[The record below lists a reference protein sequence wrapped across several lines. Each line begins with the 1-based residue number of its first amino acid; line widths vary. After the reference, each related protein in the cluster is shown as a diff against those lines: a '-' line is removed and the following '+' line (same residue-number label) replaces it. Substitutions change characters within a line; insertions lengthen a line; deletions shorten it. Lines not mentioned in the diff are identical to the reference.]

1 MNLYL
6 AEYFSDLSNPKD
18 TMQMTNFIEIGIFDA
33 QRYIEDWIFIY
44 GHVEDPTG
52 LIFRKQ
58 YDELPNQ
65 LAPCMVAYTDDTHEN
80 FCRQFLIICATEMP
94 EAEDIADIE
103 SWNHILDS
111 VTLVEPEDEP
121 EIEETDGADD
131 AD

>member
-1 MNLYL
+1 MRLYL
-6 AEYFSDLSNPKD
+6 AEYFCDLSNPKD
-18 TMQMTNFIEIGIFDA
+18 TMQMTNFAEIGIFDA

-58 YDELPNQ
+58 YDDLPNQ
-65 LAPCMVAYTDDTHEN
+65 LAPCMVAYTDETHEN
-80 FCRQFLIICATEMP
+80 LCRQFLIICATEMP
-94 EAEDIADIE
+94 EAEDIADLE